1 MGLGTVWGESLHT
14 NDNSDVGVSMKVR
27 PVSGSACR
35 HAVTLFAESL
45 QLPSTGAPGLRPAG
59 PAGTEEPGVGRGEL
73 GSRKVLPFPSCL
85 PPFFTHA
92 AILASVAF
100 CPPGELSL
108 YAGLAASTLALTTL
122 SKMQENVVIKNKT
135 QSQKPDHSVSASAAW
150 AAVGDS
156 LNLSASPHF

>member
-59 PAGTEEPGVGRGEL
+59 PAGTEEPGVGRGES

-122 SKMQENVVIKNKT
+122 SKMQENVVI
-135 QSQKPDHSVSASAAW
+135 
-150 AAVGDS
+150 
-156 LNLSASPHF
+156 